1 MDHFDVV
8 VLGSGAAALAAAVSA
23 SGHGAE
29 TIGVFEKATVIGG
42 TSAMSGGMIWIPGN
56 HHMKNK
62 LLNDSREM
70 ALEYLGSL
78 SHGRMRTDLLE
89 AYVDVGPTMVQWFEN
104 NSEVVFEIVENFPD
118 YHPENPGGN
127 QTGGRSLECPLFP
140 FDELGEWANRI
151 SQSRQMSPF
160 LLMNE
165 TTLGRG
171 PLDTAPKEVLKLRSE
186 KNLRGCG
193 QALIGR
199 LVKSCL
205 DRQIVIETEHQA
217 DELIIE
223 QNNLRG
229 VRFNT
234 PSGMRDVET
243 RSVIIATGGF
253 EWDKSL
259 VNNFVRGPL
268 QRPVSIET
276 NTGDGLKMA
285 MRAGAALG
293 NMQEAWWVPVIDI
306 TNDEGETIPWM
317 VNRERVNPRCI
328 MVNRSGKRFA
338 NEASNYNAFGA
349 AFHQL
354 DPGTFE
360 YQNIPAWMIFD
371 QEYLVRYG
379 LCRFRG
385 EGKIPDWL
393 ASAST
398 LAELADLIGCDG
410 LGLEETVECWNAQ
423 AADLD
428 DVDFDR
434 GKSVNDIHWGDGT
447 KTLAAT
453 LGPIDKP
460 PYYAVEVRPGAL
472 GTKGGPQTNANAQIL
487 DVDGEV
493 IKGLYAAGN
502 VMASA
507 MGMAYGGAGGT
518 LGPCMVFGF
527 IAGKHSAE
535 ELFQK

>member
-62 LLNDSREM
+62 QLDDSREM

-234 PSGMRDVET
+234 PSGIRDVKT
-243 RSVIIATGGF
+243 QSVIIATGGF
-253 EWDKSL
+253 EWNKNL

-306 TNDEGETIPWM
+306 TNDEGATIPWM

-328 MVNRSGKRFA
+328 MVNKSGKRFA
-338 NEASNYNAFGA
+338 NEAANYNAFGA

-371 QEYLVRYG
+371 QEYLVRFG

-385 EGKIPDWL
+385 EGQIPDWL
-393 ASAST
+393 TSAST

-410 LGLEETVECWNAQ
+410 VGLEETVECWNAQ

-428 DVDFDR
+428 DGDFHR

-447 KTLAAT
+447 KTIAAT

>member
-1 MDHFDVV
+1 M
-8 VLGSGAAALAAAVSA
+8 
-23 SGHGAE
+23 E
-29 TIGVFEKATVIGG
+29 
-42 TSAMSGGMIWIPGN
+42 N
-56 HHMKNK
+56 QQ
-62 LLNDSREM
+62 LNDSRQM
-70 ALEYLGSL
+70 ALEYLNSL
-78 SHGRMRTDLLE
+78 SHDRMRTDLLE
-89 AYVDVGPTMVQWFEN
+89 AYVDVGPIMVQWFEN
-104 NSEVVFEIVENFPD
+104 NSEVIFEIVENFPD

-140 FDELGEWANRI
+140 FDELGEWANQI

-234 PSGMRDVET
+234 PSGIRDVET
-243 RSVIIATGGF
+243 QSVIIATGGF
-253 EWDKSL
+253 EWNKSL

-306 TNDEGETIPWM
+306 TNDEGTTIPWM

-328 MVNRSGKRFA
+328 MVNRNGKRFA

-360 YQNIPAWMIFD
+360 YRNIPAWMIFD

-385 EGKIPDWL
+385 EGQIPDWL
-393 ASAST
+393 TSAST
-398 LAELADLIGCDG
+398 LGELADLIGCDG

-428 DVDFDR
+428 DGDFHR

-447 KTLAAT
+447 KTIAAT
-453 LGPIDKP
+453 LGPINKP

-472 GTKGGPQTNANAQIL
+472 GTKGGPLTNANAQVL

-502 VMASA
+502 AMASA

-527 IAGKHSAE
+527 IAGKHSGE
-535 ELFQK
+535 DLSPK